1 MLRRSTPQYVLA
13 DRYFPIRVRVAV
25 PTLGFGAQ
33 LDHMHARLDQHAGP
47 DGYFNG
53 SQTQPGMKDAALFYF
68 MDPKVAAEFVETFG
82 CELVR
87 GHERPAS
94 RDARVSRR

>member
-1 MLRRSTPQYVLA
+1 MLRRSTPQQTLA
-13 DRYFPIRVRVAV
+13 DRYFPIRLRVAV

-33 LDHMHARLDQHAGP
+33 LEHMHAWLDQHAGP

-53 SQTQPGMKDAALFYF
+53 SQTQTGMKDAALFYF

-82 CELVR
+82 CELVV
-87 GHERPAS
+87 GHEAPSSRDPRAS
-94 RDARVSRR
+94 RR